1 MKYKNPLTVIV
12 VVAVVSAICG
22 TWTLVH
28 GQAPATSAPQPKPST
43 SQRQPNAILNYYPQ
57 GNHSSV
63 WATAAAGAE
72 DPEMA
77 KLLEEEA
84 GLAHESDE
92 LLGRYASSDD
102 AGEQKRI
109 RAELRETLAK
119 QFDVQKQRRELE
131 LARIEERVKKLREQ
145 IKKRTDARETIVD
158 RRLEQLVNEAE
169 GLGWSVPSTSG
180 VRDGQQYRFFRDSS
194 ALPAAQ
200 VK

>member
-57 GNHSSV
+57 ANHSSV
-63 WATAAAGAE
+63 WVTGAPGAD

-77 KLLEEEA
+77 KHLEEEA

-92 LLGRYASSDD
+92 LLGRYAASDD
-102 AGEQKRI
+102 AAEQKKI
-109 RAELRETLAK
+109 KAELRETLAK
-119 QFDVQKQRRELE
+119 QFDVQKERRELE
-131 LARIEERVKKLREQ
+131 LARIEERVRKLREQ
-145 IKKRTDARETIVD
+145 IKKRTDARETIID

-169 GLGWSVPSTSG
+169 GLGWSPPANSAA
-180 VRDGQQYRFFRDSS
+180 RDGQQYRFFRNSD
-194 ALPAAQ
+194 ALPALQ